1 MRTLLNLALSLCLAV
16 TLVGCNEATLDPLPG
31 NARILA
37 FGDSLTVG
45 VGAIES
51 AAYPA
56 ELQRLTGFEVIN
68 AGISGETS
76 SEGRVRLESVLDRYD
91 PDLVI
96 LCHGGN
102 DFLRRQDTTFTK
114 ANLAAMI
121 ELMQSQGIEVALIGV
136 PEPGLFLTSASLY
149 NELAEQYGVPIDNDI
164 MADLQGNQQLKSDR
178 VHLNAE
184 GYRQFAAA
192 VAKLLSDAGAIQQN

>member
-1 MRTLLNLALSLCLAV
+1 
-16 TLVGCNEATLDPLPG
+16 
-31 NARILA
+31 
-37 FGDSLTVG
+37 
-45 VGAIES
+45 
-51 AAYPA
+51 
-56 ELQRLTGFEVIN
+56 
-68 AGISGETS
+68 
-76 SEGRVRLESVLDRYD
+76 
-91 PDLVI
+91 
-96 LCHGGN
+96 
-102 DFLRRQDTTFTK
+102 
-114 ANLAAMI
+114 MI

-164 MADLQGNQQLKSDR
+164 MADLQSNQQLKSDR